1 MKIRIFFN
9 WQFFLQLMILVGFA
23 GGCYSQSVIPED
35 SLEWSLDT
43 RLGFTLKGDL
53 PATITDWT
61 IVNDRVIGSFKASL
75 DQLSL
80 TYPSNE
86 NAKNMSEQLLE
97 ANFLGCSIC
106 VGEVEM
112 VIDKKHPEVTSGTI
126 AYDGRIENLKFTVLQ
141 DENRL
146 FVTTGINRRD
156 FDIDFDHLGALGALM
171 NFLLKDTIALSGSLL
186 LSDSFNLKSNQ

>member
-1 MKIRIFFN
+1 
-9 WQFFLQLMILVGFA
+9 MILVGFA

-97 ANFLGCSIC
+97 ANLLGCSIC

-156 FDIDFDHLGALGALM
+156 FDIDFDHLGALGVLM
-171 NFLLKDTIALSGSLL
+171 NFFLEDTIALSGCVL
-186 LSDSFNLKSNQ
+186 LSDSFNFKSIQ

>member
-1 MKIRIFFN
+1 MT
-9 WQFFLQLMILVGFA
+9 LVGFA

-35 SLEWSLDT
+35 TLEWSLDT
-43 RLGFTLKGDL
+43 RLGFILKGDL
-53 PATITDWT
+53 PATTTDWT
-61 IVNDRVIGSFKASL
+61 IVKDSVIGSFKASL

-80 TYPSNE
+80 IYPSSE

-97 ANFLGCSIC
+97 VNFLGCSIC

-112 VIDKKHPEVTSGTI
+112 VIDKKHLEVTRGTI
-126 AYDGRIENLKFTVLQ
+126 AYDGRKENLKFTVLQ

-156 FDIDFDHLGALGALM
+156 FDIDFDHLGALGVLM
-171 NFLLKDTIALSGSLL
+171 NFFLEDTIALSGCLL
-186 LSDSFNLKSNQ
+186 LSDSFNFKSIQ